1 MGTIVRATRVQSV
14 CSSPQWEINSTCVQ
28 DDSRLHSSSK
38 ARVSGDKRGGGA
50 EEENG
55 DEVRM

>member
-1 MGTIVRATRVQSV
+1 MDTIVRATRVQPV

-28 DDSRLHSSSK
+28 DDSGLHSSSK
-38 ARVSGDKRGGGA
+38 ARASGDKRKGGT

-55 DEVRM
+55 EEVRM